1 MKNIN
6 QALEDLIKQINKGEF
21 PHEYEHFGGAE
32 LIITDELDRNF
43 YPGDTVVYSEHA
55 SALSWW
61 VEELAKVYSS
71 KIDYGSKYAFYPGV
85 GKVMIELLK
94 SNENLIDIMMGVV
107 DATDKEWGNN

>member
-1 MKNIN
+1 MKKTN
-6 QALEDLIKQINKGEF
+6 QALEDLINKINKGGF

-32 LIITDELDRNF
+32 LILTNEPDRHF
-43 YPGDTVVYSEHA
+43 HPGDTVVYSEHA
-55 SALSWW
+55 SALSWL

-71 KIDYGSKYAFYPGV
+71 KIDHGSKYAFYPGV

-94 SNENLIDIMMGVV
+94 TNENLIDIMLGVI

>member
-43 YPGDTVVYSEHA
+43 YPGDTVVYSKHA
-55 SALSWW
+55 SALSWL

-94 SNENLIDIMMGVV
+94 SNENLFDIMMGVV